1 MSEFDHSQ
9 VRLRF
14 LRDAANTCIIPC
26 VILAVALKI
35 TQVRLGYLTI
45 PTLIAFIF
53 LFAYIRALA
62 HDYGQARLAGKLGAR
77 PIPCVVGKW
86 PGNIDLIPRLL
97 ADLKS
102 GYMQDVFLELFHE
115 YQSTTLNLKILWSD
129 KASVL
134 YIILF
139 TMDDHLPLRLLL
151 WIKNTSSTYS
161 LRDLMDF
168 GPEIQQRKYCLWA
181 FHGSYT

>member
-1 MSEFDHSQ
+1 MSRFDHSQ

-14 LRDAANTCIIPC
+14 LRGAAHTCITPS

-35 TQVRLGYLTI
+35 TGVHLGYLTI
-45 PTLIAFIF
+45 PTHIAFIF
-53 LFAYIRALA
+53 LFAYIRALV
-62 HDYGQARLAGKLGAR
+62 HDYGQARIAGKLGAR
-77 PIPCVVGKW
+77 PVPCVVGKW
-86 PGNIDLIPRLL
+86 PGNIDLVPRLL

-129 KASVL
+129 KASIL
-134 YIILF
+134 YIVLI
-139 TMDDHLPLRLLL
+139 TMDDCLLLRLLL

-168 GPEIQQRKYCLWA
+168 GAEILQRKFCLWT
-181 FHGSYT
+181 FHSSST